1 VRETPE
7 GAAGKDRAGPES
19 WVVRA
24 CIGSL
29 HEHARQ
35 TLGTSIERW
44 AETVRP
50 RTLLLFAVVVLLGAV
65 ATVSPALAG
74 ASEVKL
80 EVAPNCNTSGWAC
93 WNPIGNPE
101 GNVGFYEVAPFTI
114 AQGGTISFEDNDS
127 NALTDVVWKGAA
139 PSSCTPA
146 VPSTPETGW
155 KSTCTFANAGEY
167 EFESKGLFDD
177 GTSNYTKYKV
187 VVTGPPT
194 PTATTEQATAVTE
207 TEATLNGR
215 VDPEGQATSY
225 YFEYGSTESYGTKT
239 SEMLAGSGS
248 TNQEFHF
255 TWTGLSP
262 NTTYDFQLVA
272 VYGAGKTKVE
282 GGNITFKT
290 AAPPSA
296 PTASTQ
302 SATGASETEATLK
315 GTVDPD
321 GEATEYFFE
330 YGTETS
336 YGQKTGKV
344 TLPAGENNQAV
355 SATVKGLTPG
365 TEYHFRLVAEN
376 HQGSEKGMDGSF
388 KTASPAAKEPT
399 PPTKEPS
406 PTPTPTPTPTPGPI
420 SPEPEIVPP
429 VGGSPVA
436 TLALASAQHGDAVHG
451 TIQVPAADGGARLE
465 VQLLAQG
472 ASLAKVKRS
481 SSSRVGRFVRSSA
494 PAGTVSF
501 TVALDAQAKRALRKH
516 HKLALTV
523 KIVLTPK
530 HGAAMTLTRSVV
542 VR

>member
-1 VRETPE
+1 
-7 GAAGKDRAGPES
+7 
-19 WVVRA
+19 
-24 CIGSL
+24 
-29 HEHARQ
+29 
-35 TLGTSIERW
+35 
-44 AETVRP
+44 VRP
-50 RTLLLFAVVVLLGAV
+50 RTLLLFAFVALLGAV
-65 ATVSPALAG
+65 AAVLPALAA
-74 ASEVKL
+74 ASEPKL
-80 EVAPNCNTSGWAC
+80 EVNENCVEKEWPC
-93 WNPIGNPE
+93 WTTE
-101 GNVGFYEVAPFTI
+101 GSAFGVQPTKLVTI
-114 AQGGTISFEDNDS
+114 ASGEKVTFIDNGEKA
-127 NALTDVVWKGAA
+127 NIAWTGAA
-139 PSSCTPA
+139 PECEPK
-146 VPSTPETGW
+146 VPVAPEPPKTGW
-155 KSTCTFANAGEY
+155 EGKCTFLTPGTY
-167 EFESKGLFDD
+167 KFESSTLFDD
-177 GTSNYTKYKV
+177 ENTPYGKANYTKYEV

-239 SEMLAGSGS
+239 SEMPAGSGS

-262 NTTYDFQLVA
+262 NTTYYFQLVA

-282 GGNITFKT
+282 GGKMTFKT
-290 AAPPSA
+290 AAPPGP

-302 SATGASETEATLK
+302 SATGASETEVTLK

-344 TLPAGENNQAV
+344 TLPAGESNQGV
-355 SATVKGLTPG
+355 SAVLKGLTSG

-376 HQGSEKGMDGSF
+376 HQGSEKGMDSNF

-429 VGGSPVA
+429 GGGSPIA
-436 TLALASAQHGDAVHG
+436 TLALANAQHGDAVHG
-451 TIQVPAADGGARLE
+451 TVQIPAADGGARLE

-472 ASLAKVKRS
+472 ASLAKVKRGG
-481 SSSRVGRFVRSSA
+481 SSRVGRLVRSSA

-501 TVALDAQAKRALRKH
+501 TVALDAQAKRALRQH

-530 HGAAMTLTRSVV
+530 HSAAMTLTRSVV